1 MTVDARVL
9 LGGEVEALDRIW
21 DRLGAARTFVGRD
34 DDLVASMLEQ
44 AMDQLADVTG
54 RLAAPIGRASARS
67 AA

>member
-34 DDLVASMLEQ
+34 DDLVASM
-44 AMDQLADVTG
+44 DQLADVTG